1 MDPWSRIL
9 DVFSGKVK
17 VKIEKQKPKKRG
29 KPKSKIKVKTEKQK
43 PKPPVIFGPFVPTGY
58 KVCSCC
64 KTMMSKSEFYKIRT
78 YGPDVTHSNCK
89 PCYRLKKR
97 LKAAAKRELKNE
109 LDTNN

>member
-1 MDPWSRIL
+1 MNEWSRIL

-29 KPKSKIKVKTEKQK
+29 KPKPKVKVKTEKQK
-43 PKPPVIFGPFVPTGY
+43 PKPPVIFGPFVPVDY

-64 KTMMSKSEFYKIRT
+64 KTMKSKTEFYKIRT

-89 PCYRLKKR
+89 VCYRAKKNIR
-97 LKAAAKRELKNE
+97 DQAKRKLKNE
-109 LDTNN
+109 LDSNN